1 MSNTNDHA
9 RIRALLESGRITQ
22 AEADLLLAA
31 LDETEQ
37 KPYPATSESAP
48 SQASSESPFSEREL
62 GVTESDLGL
71 EDLDKLGE
79 DLTDEKLGLTS
90 PVSPPTPVPPV
101 PPLYPSE
108 PPPAPTPNTT
118 PVTWLKLLGFCGDLS
133 VRGEPGLSTPVVTGN
148 ATLER
153 TPEGYLI
160 RTPPGGEEGG
170 KGWLSRL
177 HRAAGDVEV
186 RLPPDMGLE
195 LGIAA
200 GDGEVRGVKT
210 LRGNFTGG
218 DFEVSGAEHVD
229 LTVTAGDV
237 TLKLNPQRG
246 EQRVRATSGDVDIVL
261 MAGSSV
267 RVSGSATCGD
277 LDVPPSFS
285 RQGGFPGRRF
295 EGVLGA
301 GEARLDLRLTAGD
314 IDIRAEGA

>member
-1 MSNTNDHA
+1 MSDTDDHA

-22 AEADLLLAA
+22 AEADLLFAA
-31 LDETEQ
+31 LDEDEAQ
-37 KPYPATSESAP
+37 
-48 SQASSESPFSEREL
+48 R
-62 GVTESDLGL
+62 
-71 EDLDKLGE
+71 
-79 DLTDEKLGLTS
+79 LTDE
-90 PVSPPTPVPPV
+90 PVQVQSTPLQRSVQPTPAVVPEPPLPLEAQLPQPPELPPV
-101 PPLYPSE
+101 PA
-108 PPPAPTPNTT
+108 PAPEAVPAG
-118 PVTWLKLLGFCGDLS
+118 WLKLLGFCGDLS

-160 RTPPGGEEGG
+160 RTPPGGEEGA

-177 HRAAGDVEV
+177 HRAAGDVTV
-186 RLPPDMGLE
+186 RVPPDMGLE

-229 LTVTAGDV
+229 LSVTAGDV

-261 MAGSSV
+261 MASSSV

-314 IDIRAEGA
+314 VDIRAEGA